1 MNNYLI
7 VVLNKLG
14 PIDRKHRL
22 TNKQI
27 FVERR
32 VVIIIFY
39 IYNFYA
45 FGSAPLCLHF
55 HSTGETPGDQ
65 TQEMRRAQAHC

>member
-7 VVLNKLG
+7 VVLNKLC

-22 TNKQI
+22 TNKRI

-32 VVIIIFY
+32 IVIIIFY
-39 IYNFYA
+39 IYNSMPLVLPLYA
-45 FGSAPLCLHF
+45 FTF
-55 HSTGETPGDQ
+55 TP
-65 TQEMRRAQAHC
+65 QERLLVTRRRK

>member
-32 VVIIIFY
+32 IAS
-39 IYNFYA
+39 NTLHLQLYA
-45 FGSAPLCLHF
+45 FGSAHLCLHF

-65 TQEMRRAQAHC
+65 TQEI